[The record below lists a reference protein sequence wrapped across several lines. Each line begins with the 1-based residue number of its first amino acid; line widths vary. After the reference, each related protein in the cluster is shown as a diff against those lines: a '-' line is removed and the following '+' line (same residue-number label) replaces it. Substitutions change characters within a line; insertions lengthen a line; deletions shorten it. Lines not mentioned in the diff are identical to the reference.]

1 LAPFALRDVQLT
13 AYGGQVHVLM
23 GENGAGK
30 STLMKVLAG
39 ANLSDPGGEIRI
51 DGKPAAI
58 VDPSSAKSAG
68 VAIIYQELALAPNL
82 SVLEKHLPRT
92 GGAARSSDRPTPHD
106 ERSEILARLGASFGP
121 STLVADLSIAER
133 QLVEIARAIDAKSRI
148 LVMDEP
154 TTALSD
160 RETRRLFELIAR
172 LKDGKAVGRGDREA
186 RRRAAHGTFRRCQC
200 GHLLAR
206 RQDRPPPSRTGRTG
220 VASSLLGSHDRFV
233 RFRPT
238 TP

>member
-1 LAPFALRDVQLT
+1 MRHISKTFGPVRALSDVQLT
-13 AYGGQVHVLM
+13 AYGGEVHVLM

-39 ANLSDPGGEIRI
+39 ANLPDPGGEIRI

-68 VAIIYQELALAPNL
+68 VAIIHQELALAPNL
-82 SVLEKHLPRT
+82 SALENIYLGRE
-92 GGAARSSDRPTPHD
+92 ARRGPLIDRRRMSSG
-106 ERSEILARLGASFGP
+106 SEILARLGASFGP
-121 STLVADLSIAER
+121 ATLVADLSIAER

-160 RETRRLFELIAR
+160 RETRRLFQLI
-172 LKDGKAVGRGDREA
+172 
-186 RRRAAHGTFRRCQC
+186 RRAGDHLHHPPHERGLRAC
-200 GHLLAR
+200 GPRH
-206 RQDRPPPSRTGRTG
+206 RP
-220 VASSLLGSHDRFV
+220 A
-233 RFRPT
+233 
-238 TP
+238 